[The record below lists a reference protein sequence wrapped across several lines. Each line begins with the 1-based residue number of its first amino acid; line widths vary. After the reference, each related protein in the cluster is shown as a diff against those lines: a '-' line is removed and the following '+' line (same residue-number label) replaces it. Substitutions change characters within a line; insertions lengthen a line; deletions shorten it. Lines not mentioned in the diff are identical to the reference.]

1 MISFSK
7 ISSAAGAAKY
17 HDKAFN
23 QDGSLAQADN
33 YYVNEKAVAVWQGKG
48 AELLGI
54 NGKEVEK
61 DQFVAFLSGKM
72 PNPETG
78 QIQNLNDASN
88 GKDRR
93 LGFDLTVAPS
103 KSVSV
108 VALVAGDTRV
118 TDAHANANK
127 AAMQWLEANGAMV
140 RTSKDGVVK
149 TENKGN
155 LLYASVTHVTNRDN
169 EPHLHTHNVVVAT
182 VYDQDAGKWRSLTND
197 EIMRLRTKAD
207 AVYKSTLAHELKN
220 LGYGIEY
227 AKNGVDFEIKG
238 FTKEQVNAFSSRSN
252 EIAQAL
258 GSVGLD
264 KSDASYGARQT
275 ATLDSRKAKNEL
287 DRGTLTNL
295 WASISDRVGLN
306 HDAIVSEA
314 KGRAV
319 ETKAQRSN
327 VVQDKLDTIG
337 EAVPSAIKSL
347 LHSKNIDPSQKSAL
361 LAVSW
366 AVKHHAER
374 DQAFRSTDL
383 EFTALRFLKSAGTI
397 SDVQWAIGAHK
408 ENRLLIDRGS
418 DVNGAQ
424 YLTTARAIKSEED
437 LFAAIQQGKNQ
448 GNTIL
453 GNREEFN
460 TAIRDFNE
468 MKSRETGSEFK
479 LSKEQIRAAH
489 NVLMHPDGIQGI
501 QGEAGTGKTAALAMV
516 RTVAESKGWVV
527 QGMATSASAAV
538 ELESASGIKSMTI
551 AGFFAERERAIQV
564 AKAEIDGL
572 KSKIIDMAGGKS
584 QPLESRV
591 LNVSGEFTSF
601 GKARYVFDH
610 AQGEVYKSRL
620 TISNAIGTY
629 LLDFAGK
636 ARSGATISNGESFLS
651 QLKSGALAAGANF
664 SEKIGR
670 SITTLDQ
677 VGTVEAISARRSLY
691 LDRESPIGDMKET
704 LQRKEAELANLQKN
718 GRADGKR
725 VLMVMDEAS
734 LTGAE
739 DMTRFLKQA
748 KEINARVVL
757 QGDTKQHSSVP
768 AGLAFAQAQAVG
780 MNVSV
785 LKETRRFDRAAKDAK
800 QAVRLMQGGEY
811 QKGIATLRNTTVEEG
826 KFVAKTAE
834 RYISNLEVLKGKG
847 ITDPLVSVV
856 TMTNRDRKAI
866 NEAISA
872 GLASRG
878 HIGTE
883 SFSRVHLDYPKIT
896 DAQRNIAGELQ
907 AALVDSIVIKKT
919 DKTIGVARNEVLSVK
934 SYDLVKNLVH
944 AVNQDGRAVRFNPQ
958 VFGAFAPAIQER
970 RDFRQGDKVEAR
982 DVLYIQKDGKEKNGH
997 AEKER
1002 IANKTKGVIES
1013 IDKDSAV
1020 IKWANG
1026 SVTKVGGLDMM
1037 HIDHSYAHTTF
1048 IEQGATT
1055 HREIIAVSKIGGQ
1068 IFNREAAYVSATR
1081 AKGITEIV
1089 ASEAGWEN
1097 MLKNAGR
1104 QVDKT
1109 TAVDWEHRLG
1119 KQLPLGDG
1127 LSPDKNV
1134 SKTTNLNHQ
1143 GQQIGKNQEL
1153 VR

>member
-23 QDGSLAQADN
+23 EDGSLVQADN

-54 NGKEVEK
+54 NGKEVNK

-78 QIQNLNDASN
+78 QIQNLNDTSN

-108 VALVAGDTRV
+108 VALVAGDVRV
-118 TDAHANANK
+118 KEAHANANK

-140 RTSKDGVVK
+140 RTSKNGVVK

-238 FTKEQVNAFSSRSN
+238 FTKEQISEFSSRSN

-275 ATLDSRKAKNEL
+275 ATLDSRKAKVEL
-287 DRGTLTNL
+287 DRETLTNL
-295 WASISDRVGLN
+295 WSSISDRVGLN
-306 HDAIVSEA
+306 LDTIVSEA
-314 KGRAV
+314 KNKV
-319 ETKAQRSN
+319 EPRKDRFG
-327 VVQDKLDTIG
+327 VELDATG

-347 LHSKNIDPSQKSAL
+347 LRNKGVDSSQKSAL

-383 EFTALRFLKSAGTI
+383 EFTAVRFLKDAGTI
-397 SDVQWAIGAHK
+397 NDVQWAISAHK
-408 ENRLLIDRGS
+408 ENGLLVDRGS

-453 GNREEFN
+453 NSREEFN
-460 TAIRDFNE
+460 AAIRDFNV
-468 MKSRETGSEFK
+468 MKSHETGSEFK

-516 RTVAESKGWVV
+516 RTVAESKGWFV

-538 ELESASGIKSMTI
+538 ELESASGIKSITI

-584 QPLESRV
+584 LPLESRV
-591 LNVSGEFTSF
+591 LNVSGEFTGF

-610 AQGEVYKSRL
+610 AQGEVYRSKL

-636 ARSGATISNGESFLS
+636 ARSGAMVSNGESFLS

-670 SITTLDQ
+670 SITTLEQ

-691 LDRESPIGDMKET
+691 LDRESPIGDMKEV
-704 LQRKEAELANLQKN
+704 LQRKEAELANLQRS
-718 GRADGKR
+718 GRVDGKR

-800 QAVRLMQGGEY
+800 QAVRLMQEGDY
-811 QKGIATLRNTTVEEG
+811 RKGIEALRNTTVEEG

-866 NEAISA
+866 NEAIST
-872 GLASRG
+872 GLAARG
-878 HIGTE
+878 YVGTE
-883 SFSRVHLDYPKIT
+883 SFSKAHLDYPKIT

-919 DKTIGVARNEVLSVK
+919 DKAIGVSRNEVLSVR

-944 AVNQDGRAVRFNPQ
+944 AINQDGRAVHFNPQ
-958 VFGAFAPAIQER
+958 VFGSFAPAIKER

-982 DVLYIQKDGKEKNGH
+982 DVLYIQKDDKEKNGK

-1002 IANKTKGVIES
+1002 IANKSKGIIES

-1026 SVTKVGGLDMM
+1026 SVTKVSNRDMM

-1055 HREIIAVSKIGGQ
+1055 HREIIAISKIGGQ
-1068 IFNREAAYVSATR
+1068 IFNREAAYVGATR

-1127 LSPDKNV
+1127 LLSGKNV
-1134 SKTTNLNHQ
+1134 EKTTNLDA
-1143 GQQIGKNQEL
+1143 GKSQEL